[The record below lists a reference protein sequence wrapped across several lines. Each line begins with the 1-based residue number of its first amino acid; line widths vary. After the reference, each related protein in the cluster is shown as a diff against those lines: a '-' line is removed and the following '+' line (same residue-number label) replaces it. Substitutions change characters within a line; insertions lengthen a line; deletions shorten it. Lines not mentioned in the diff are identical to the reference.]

1 MDNNL
6 LIIKKYLLGK
16 FPDAK
21 VYLYGSRA
29 KGTNKPDSDY
39 DISCLIKPHTG
50 VNRINHRIN
59 QELTTLCG
67 NDVHVVFCSIDN
79 EFNLQLL

>member
-6 LIIKKYLLGK
+6 SIIKQYLLGR
-16 FPDAK
+16 FPEAK

-29 KGTNKPDSDY
+29 KGTNRPDSDY
-39 DISCLIKPHTG
+39 DISCLVTTDTK
-50 VNRINHRIN
+50 VNRIDPIIN
-59 QELTTLCG
+59 QELSKLCQYE
-67 NDVHVVFCSIDN
+67 VHVVFCSIDN